1 MATYYLSL
9 CSTRDDYSL
18 VNRACTLLK
27 AKKYNGSLFYQYLG
41 KLCFN
46 FAVTMRIDLLFI
58 KAAVTIS
65 AEQFVGFLIGKP
77 LSLCKL

>member
-1 MATYYLSL
+1 VHTSE
-9 CSTRDDYSL
+9 SE
-18 VNRACTLLK
+18 
-27 AKKYNGSLFYQYLG
+27 KYNGSLFYQYLG

-65 AEQFVGFLIGKP
+65 AEQFIGFLGKP